1 MNIVKTL
8 TLGVVLIALTGCS
21 AIENKIGK
29 FVDGATSSDY
39 RITQWSGGVLVKT
52 WEIKSSFVNSEQ
64 ETDGYFFYYNG
75 KLVRVSGTVTIEEM

>member
-8 TLGVVLIALTGCS
+8 TLGIVLVALTGCS
-21 AIENKIGK
+21 AVENKISK
-29 FVDGATSSDY
+29 FVDGATSSNY
-39 RITQWSGGVLVKT
+39 RITQWSGGVPVKT
-52 WEIKSSFVNSEQ
+52 WEINSSFVNTER